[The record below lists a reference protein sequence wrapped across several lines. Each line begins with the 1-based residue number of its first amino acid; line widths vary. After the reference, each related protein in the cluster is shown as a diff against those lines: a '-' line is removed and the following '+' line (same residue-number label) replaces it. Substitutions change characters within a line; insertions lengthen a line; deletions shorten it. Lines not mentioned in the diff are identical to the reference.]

1 MNCEPYR
8 TYPNASIY
16 NKLLFVINIPVFNF
30 YVGGEALSLSHVFR
44 TRGFVSL
51 VTDPDPDL
59 DPDPDPTSSG
69 ANKMIIRFFL
79 TFLRITFCRY
89 PVHSHQSLKN

>member
-1 MNCEPYR
+1 VNYEPYR

-51 VTDPDPDL
+51 VTDPDPD
-59 DPDPDPTSSG
+59 PDPTSSG

-79 TFLRITFCRY
+79 TFFAYYFLGTRY
-89 PVHSHQSLKN
+89 IHISLLKN